1 MNNLKLKVDYCVLRN
16 ILKMHIF
23 NKLKQD
29 FIFFLNI
36 QKHFL
41 HFFMHFMDGS
51 FQNKLEKKM
60 NNGIPF

>member
-29 FIFFLNI
+29 LVTFYFFLEYT
-36 QKHFL
+36 KT
-41 HFFMHFMDGS
+41 FFAFFYAFYGWKFS
-51 FQNKLEKKM
+51 K
-60 NNGIPF
+60 